1 MTVVRERDKG
11 GGERHFNTVP
21 RLGFPIECRLGIG
34 GGGGDQQA
42 GFEAG
47 ALIPLRHIGD
57 LHQRADRKT
66 ARLVGG
72 GRREAGDPGDV
83 GQTAARLSGS
93 CNQTPAFGLHGSG
106 NWDWERWR
114 RGMSFLTA
122 SSR

>member
-21 RLGFPIECRLGIG
+21 RLGFPIECRLGI
-34 GGGGDQQA
+34 GGGDQQA

-72 GRREAGDPGDV
+72 GRRATPVMLDRQPPVSPDRATKPQRLVCMARGIWIGKDGGV
-83 GQTAARLSGS
+83 GCRS
-93 CNQTPAFGLHGSG
+93 
-106 NWDWERWR
+106 
-114 RGMSFLTA
+114 
-122 SSR
+122 